1 MFINHYSLGIK
12 PHIKRKEGQR
22 KHALLHIL
30 FHLIA
35 HLTHRNGSAAD
46 GGADDDGET
55 GNGGRGLRPRQA
67 QDGLEEALRGSALG
81 I

>member
-1 MFINHYSLGIK
+1 MHNVEEK
-12 PHIKRKEGQR
+12 AP
-22 KHALLHIL
+22 LLHIL

-35 HLTHRNGSAAD
+35 HRTHRNGSAAD

-67 QDGLEEALRGSALG
+67 QDGLEEALRASAFG